1 MAQVLDPG
9 LRLPDPAD
17 PWRLGPGLGAGLQP
31 RQDRLPAVVH
41 GAHPGERECGPLPEG
56 IRNICPFEK

>member
-9 LRLPDPAD
+9 LRLPDSPDA
-17 PWRLGPGLGAGLQP
+17 WGLGAGLGSRLQP

-41 GAHPGERECGPLPEG
+41 GAHPGERERDPLPEG
-56 IRNICPFEK
+56 EATSL